1 MNRAKEPGINS
12 FAIHCVCSFWKKYLV
27 TLLTFTLNVSIL
39 LNESKSYRWKA
50 NRTFMTSPASGRFH
64 VSIIWIVYFL
74 KGLNCWCQKKYIRDG
89 VVNMTLYNWQ
99 LKLEIIMS
107 LLCSNTVKKLSKY
120 VVIILLKFH
129 LLLITFDYKYIFS
142 SFTLEF
148 WLLLASNPMIFSS
161 MH

>member
-50 NRTFMTSPASGRFH
+50 NRTSMTSPASGRFH

-89 VVNMTLYNWQ
+89 VVNLQLTVETWNYNELFMQ
-99 LKLEIIMS
+99 QYCKEIEQIGSHNSFEVS
-107 LLCSNTVKKLSKY
+107 LNT
-120 VVIILLKFH
+120 
-129 LLLITFDYKYIFS
+129 TFEYKYIFS
-142 SFTLEF
+142 SFTFEF
-148 WLLLASNPMIFSS
+148 WLLLASNPMIFSWCINK
-161 MH
+161 